1 MPPFQDAAW
10 AAGGLYFNTETH
22 DRSLGRALGPSPT
35 LSFSAQTDLSP
46 GQGSPSAPWGDPQ
59 HPMAGRAPGGPQG
72 LLSTPGGQITP
83 SHRTSEEDGK
93 DAGKRERTG
102 SAGMRR
108 ALPQPQSLD
117 SLRRAGARAA
127 PSAPA
132 CPARPGCRGAE
143 QRPPGHTPPWS
154 FPWSPGQEEHPLLTT
169 KSEQSPGRTGERE
182 EDAPERSAVTA
193 SKTTNSSV
201 LSKHSRCQAGRC
213 TWIHNSFRQR
223 PLLTGPAWVTRHASF
238 CLPLA
243 TPHSLRDPRTRGGTA
258 PSAVTGPNKR
268 PLGVLKGRASYE
280 SGGRAPCP
288 LDCGFKVITPGLLT
302 PLSRLRDQV
311 LLCLSAE
318 QNHPEQPG
326 LPRLHGSTLLSTP
339 LPAAARRPSPEMRH
353 LRVRTTQRCDQVL
366 LPTNF

>member
-1 MPPFQDAAW
+1 MPGQRLLPLPAPPGLDAE
-10 AAGGLYFNTETH
+10 GLSRGHRVTP
-22 DRSLGRALGPSPT
+22 RPGPSPGPQVRRST
-35 LSFSAQTDLSP
+35 RCSPPSRGRAQGGLASGKRTR
-46 GQGSPSAPWGDPQ
+46 PSA
-59 HPMAGRAPGGPQG
+59 
-72 LLSTPGGQITP
+72 LP
-83 SHRTSEEDGK
+83 S
-93 DAGKRERTG
+93 
-102 SAGMRR
+102 
-108 ALPQPQSLD
+108 Q
-117 SLRRAGARAA
+117 
-127 PSAPA
+127 
-132 CPARPGCRGAE
+132 
-143 QRPPGHTPPWS
+143 
-154 FPWSPGQEEHPLLTT
+154 
-169 KSEQSPGRTGERE
+169 
-182 EDAPERSAVTA
+182 TA

-213 TWIHNSFRQR
+213 TWIRNSFRQR